1 MTFDLFRLLFD
12 YYSLRSIENSF
23 ESLRRNGSN
32 AVSSRLSGL
41 KRLGNFFV
49 FPLMT
54 NAVFERLNCTHKNG
68 QEEKEESKKQDKSGF

>member
-1 MTFDLFRLLFD
+1 MSTDVGVQVSSLAPGLSANFDD
-12 YYSLRSIENSF
+12 TA
-23 ESLRRNGSN
+23 SN